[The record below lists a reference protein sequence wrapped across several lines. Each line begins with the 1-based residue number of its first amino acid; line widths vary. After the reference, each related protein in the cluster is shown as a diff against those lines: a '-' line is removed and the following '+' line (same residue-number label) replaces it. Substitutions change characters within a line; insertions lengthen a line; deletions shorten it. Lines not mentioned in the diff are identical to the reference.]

1 MAHNYGRQ
9 RQYSLLHRNV
19 NATMIDPERAR
30 DSRRK
35 NREHEIPKH
44 AKEKW
49 TINGR
54 LNKRRDE
61 KKKKYSHS
69 HKHNKLCGVR
79 VFGDAVK
86 IGYQMASKY
95 HPFENFLQ
103 SNKNRMSP
111 K

>member
-1 MAHNYGRQ
+1 M
-9 RQYSLLHRNV
+9 
-19 NATMIDPERAR
+19 
-30 DSRRK
+30 
-35 NREHEIPKH
+35 
-44 AKEKW
+44 
-49 TINGR
+49 
-54 LNKRRDE
+54 